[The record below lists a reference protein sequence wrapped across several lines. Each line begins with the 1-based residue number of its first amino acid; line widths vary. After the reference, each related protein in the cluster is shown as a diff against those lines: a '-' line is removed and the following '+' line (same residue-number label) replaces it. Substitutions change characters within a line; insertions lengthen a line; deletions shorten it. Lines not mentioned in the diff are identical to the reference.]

1 MPAITA
7 STRMEFQ
14 AWDQAVKRLVR
25 ESAGCIN
32 LFTQRLC
39 QVDVKTN
46 DLVVC
51 INRFKRRIGGF
62 GSKTNGFGSCGGK
75 TTKPAINAAIRSFS
89 LLLSRILVREIV
101 FKCFGLRL
109 GKAARVALFLTI

>member
-7 STRMEFQ
+7 STRRNFRLGIRLSN
-14 AWDQAVKRLVR
+14 ALVR
-25 ESAGCIN
+25 ESTGCIN
-32 LFTQRLC
+32 LFTQCLC

-75 TTKPAINAAIRSFS
+75 TKTCN
-89 LLLSRILVREIV
+89 
-101 FKCFGLRL
+101 
-109 GKAARVALFLTI
+109 